1 MARTAAQNKRI
12 RDAKRELILT
22 TALNQFSLKGYYS
35 ARIQDIAET
44 ADISQGLMYY
54 YYPSKEA
61 IYIDLVGDSIEKIN
75 ETARFVREMN
85 KSYGE
90 KIMYALRILFKTI
103 ETSYRFRQTCRM
115 IAQATYQADISEEA
129 QSQLDKKRDIAYRIM
144 AEIFR
149 KGQIEGSVVSGDPM
163 ELSILFWTSV
173 NGLAIYYAT
182 RDIATTLPY
191 YKLVAPSV
199 PQEIRR
205 NRRDDDKYGI
215 IIPSKA

>member
-22 TALNQFSLKGYYS
+22 TALNLFSLKGYYS
-35 ARIQDIAET
+35 TRIQDIAET

-61 IYIDLVGDSIEKIN
+61 VYIDLVNDSLERIN
-75 ETARFVREMN
+75 ETARYVREMARP
-85 KSYGE
+85 YGA
-90 KIMYALRILFKTI
+90 KIMYALKILFKTI
-103 ETSYRFRQTCRM
+103 ESSYRFRQTCRM
-115 IAQATYQADISEEA
+115 IAQAAYQADISDEA
-129 QSQLDKKRDIAYRIM
+129 RATLDKKRDIAYRIM

-149 KGQIEGSVVSGDPM
+149 KGQAEGSVVDGDPM

-182 RDIATTLPY
+182 RDIATTLPSY
-191 YKLVAPSV
+191 RLVAPMFLKNAA
-199 PQEIRR
+199 EIT
-205 NRRDDDKYGI
+205 DED
-215 IIPSKA
+215 

>member
-12 RDAKRELILT
+12 RDAKRELILV

-35 ARIQDIAET
+35 TRIQDIAET
-44 ADISQGLMYY
+44 ADISQGLLYY

-61 IYIDLVGDSIEKIN
+61 IYIDLVSDSIEKIN
-75 ETARFVREMN
+75 ETARYVREMS

-90 KIMYALRILFKTI
+90 KIMYALRVLFKTI

-115 IAQATYQADISEEA
+115 IAQSTYQADISAEA
-129 QSQLDKKRDIAYRIM
+129 QAQLDKKRDIAYRIM

-149 KGQIEGSVVSGDPM
+149 KGQVEGSVVDGDPM

-182 RDIATTLPY
+182 RDIAATLPDY
-191 YKLVAPSV
+191 RLVAPMFLKNFV
-199 PQEIRR
+199 EIA
-205 NRRDDDKYGI
+205 DDED
-215 IIPSKA
+215 

>member
-35 ARIQDIAET
+35 TRIQDIAES
-44 ADISQGLMYY
+44 ADISQGLLYY

-61 IYIDLVGDSIEKIN
+61 IYVDLVDDALERIN
-75 ETARFVREMN
+75 ETARYVREMTR
-85 KSYGE
+85 SYGE

-103 ETSYRFRQTCRM
+103 EASDRFRQTCRM
-115 IAQATYQADISEEA
+115 IAQATYQADISHEA
-129 QSQLDKKRDIAYRIM
+129 QAQLDKKRDIAYRIM

-149 KGQIEGSVVSGDPM
+149 KGQVEGSVVDGDPM

-173 NGLAIYYAT
+173 NGLSIYYAT
-182 RDIATTLPY
+182 RDIASSLPDY
-191 YKLVAPSV
+191 RLVAPMFLKNFV
-199 PQEIRR
+199 EIG
-205 NRRDDDKYGI
+205 DDDA
-215 IIPSKA
+215 S

>member
-35 ARIQDIAET
+35 TRIQDIAEA

-61 IYIDLVGDSIEKIN
+61 IYIDLVTDSVEKIN
-75 ETARFVREMN
+75 ETARYVREMS
-85 KSYGE
+85 KTFGE

-115 IAQATYQADISEEA
+115 IAQATYQADISDEA
-129 QSQLDKKRDIAYRIM
+129 QVQLDKKRDISYRIM

-149 KGQIEGSVVSGDPM
+149 KGQIEGSVVDGDPM

-182 RDIATTLPY
+182 RDIASKLPDY
-191 YKLVAPSV
+191 RLVAPMFLKNYI
-199 PQEIRR
+199 EIVDV
-205 NRRDDDKYGI
+205 DD
-215 IIPSKA
+215 

>member
-1 MARTAAQNKRI
+1 VARTAAQNKKM

-35 ARIQDIAET
+35 TRIQDIAE
-44 ADISQGLMYY
+44 AAEISQGLMYY

-75 ETARFVREMN
+75 ETARYVREMN
-85 KSYGE
+85 KTYGE

-115 IAQATYQADISEEA
+115 IAQATYQEDISEDA

-149 KGQIEGSVVSGDPM
+149 KGQVEGSVVDGDSM

-182 RDIATTLPY
+182 RDIASKLPD
-191 YKLVAPSV
+191 YKLVA
-199 PQEIRR
+199 RMFLR
-205 NRRDDDKYGI
+205 NFVDIADDDD
-215 IIPSKA
+215 

>member
-22 TALNQFSLKGYYS
+22 TALNLFSLKGYYS
-35 ARIQDIAET
+35 TRIQDIAET

-54 YYPSKEA
+54 YPSKEA
-61 IYIDLVGDSIEKIN
+61 IYVDLVDDSLERIN
-75 ETARFVREMN
+75 ETARYVREMH

-115 IAQATYQADISEEA
+115 IAQAAYQADISEEA
-129 QSQLDKKRDIAYRIM
+129 KAQLDKKRDIAYRIM

-149 KGQIEGSVVSGDPM
+149 KGQIEGTVVEGDPM

-182 RDIATTLPY
+182 RDIASTLPS
-191 YKLVAPSV
+191 YKLVAPMFLKNTV
-199 PQEIRR
+199 IIP
-205 NRRDDDKYGI
+205 DDDKE
-215 IIPSKA
+215 

>member
-1 MARTAAQNKRI
+1 VARTAAQNKRI

-35 ARIQDIAET
+35 TRIQDIAEA

-61 IYIDLVGDSIEKIN
+61 IYIDLVSDSVEKIN
-75 ETARFVREMN
+75 ETARYVREMN
-85 KSYGE
+85 KTYGE

-115 IAQATYQADISEEA
+115 IAQATYQADISEDA
-129 QSQLDKKRDIAYRIM
+129 QAQLDKKRDIAYRIM

-149 KGQIEGSVVSGDPM
+149 KGQIEGSVVDGDPM

-182 RDIATTLPY
+182 RDIASKLPDY
-191 YKLVAPSV
+191 RLVAPMFLKNFV
-199 PQEIRR
+199 EIA
-205 NRRDDDKYGI
+205 DDDE
-215 IIPSKA
+215 

>member
-35 ARIQDIAET
+35 TRIQDIAEA

-61 IYIDLVGDSIEKIN
+61 VYIDLVDDSIEKIN
-75 ETARFVREMN
+75 ETARYVREMN
-85 KSYGE
+85 KTYGE

-103 ETSYRFRQTCRM
+103 ETSYRFRQTCRL
-115 IAQATYQADISEEA
+115 IAQATYQEDISEEA
-129 QSQLDKKRDIAYRIM
+129 QVQLDKKRDISYRIM
-144 AEIFR
+144 SEIFR
-149 KGQIEGSVVSGDPM
+149 KGQIEGSVVDGDPM

-182 RDIATTLPY
+182 RDIASTLPD
-191 YKLVAPSV
+191 YKLVAPMFLKSFT
-199 PQEIRR
+199 EIA
-205 NRRDDDKYGI
+205 DDDE
-215 IIPSKA
+215 

>member
-1 MARTAAQNKRI
+1 VARTAAQNKRI

-22 TALNQFSLKGYYS
+22 TALNLFSLKGYYS
-35 ARIQDIAET
+35 TRIQDIAET

-54 YYPSKEA
+54 YPSKEA
-61 IYIDLVGDSIEKIN
+61 IYVDLVDDSLERIN
-75 ETARFVREMN
+75 ETARYVREMH

-115 IAQATYQADISEEA
+115 IAQAAYQADISEEA
-129 QSQLDKKRDIAYRIM
+129 KAQLDKKRDIAYRIM

-149 KGQIEGSVVSGDPM
+149 KGQIEGTVVEGDPM

-182 RDIATTLPY
+182 RDIASTLPS
-191 YKLVAPSV
+191 YKLVAPMFLKNTV
-199 PQEIRR
+199 IIP
-205 NRRDDDKYGI
+205 DDDKE
-215 IIPSKA
+215 

>member
-1 MARTAAQNKRI
+1 MGGNLYMARTAAQNKRI

-35 ARIQDIAET
+35 TRIQDIAEA

-61 IYIDLVGDSIEKIN
+61 VYIDLVDDSIEKIN
-75 ETARFVREMN
+75 ETARYVREMN
-85 KSYGE
+85 KTYGE

-103 ETSYRFRQTCRM
+103 ETSYRFRQTCRL
-115 IAQATYQADISEEA
+115 IAQATYQEDISEEA
-129 QSQLDKKRDIAYRIM
+129 QAQLDKKRDISYRIM
-144 AEIFR
+144 SEIFR
-149 KGQIEGSVVSGDPM
+149 KGQIEGSVVDGDPM

-182 RDIATTLPY
+182 RDIASTLPD
-191 YKLVAPSV
+191 YKLVAPMFLKSFT
-199 PQEIRR
+199 EIA
-205 NRRDDDKYGI
+205 DDDE
-215 IIPSKA
+215 

>member
-35 ARIQDIAET
+35 TRIQDIAEA

-61 IYIDLVGDSIEKIN
+61 IYIDLVSDSVEKIN
-75 ETARFVREMN
+75 ETARYVREMN
-85 KSYGE
+85 KTYGE

-115 IAQATYQADISEEA
+115 IAQATYQADISDDA
-129 QSQLDKKRDIAYRIM
+129 QAQLDKKRDIAYRIM

-149 KGQIEGSVVSGDPM
+149 KGQIEGSVVDGDPM
-163 ELSILFWTSV
+163 DLSILFWTSV

-182 RDIATTLPY
+182 RDIASKLPDY
-191 YKLVAPSV
+191 RLVAPMFLKNFI
-199 PQEIRR
+199 EISDT
-205 NRRDDDKYGI
+205 DD
-215 IIPSKA
+215 

>member
-1 MARTAAQNKRI
+1 VARTAAQNKRI

-35 ARIQDIAET
+35 TRIQDIAEA

-61 IYIDLVGDSIEKIN
+61 VYIDLVSDSVEKIN
-75 ETARFVREMN
+75 ETARYVREMN
-85 KSYGE
+85 KSFGE
-90 KIMYALRILFKTI
+90 KIMYALRVLFKTI

-115 IAQATYQADISEEA
+115 IAQATYQADISAEA
-129 QSQLDKKRDIAYRIM
+129 QAQLDKKRDIAYRIM

-149 KGQIEGSVVSGDPM
+149 KGQIEGSVVDGDPM

-182 RDIATTLPY
+182 RDIALKLPD
-191 YKLVAPSV
+191 YKLVAPMFLKDFT
-199 PQEIRR
+199 EIADA
-205 NRRDDDKYGI
+205 DD
-215 IIPSKA
+215 

>member
-1 MARTAAQNKRI
+1 M
-12 RDAKRELILT
+12 

-35 ARIQDIAET
+35 TRIQDIAEA

-61 IYIDLVGDSIEKIN
+61 VYIDLVDDSLERIN
-75 ETARFVREMN
+75 ETARYVREMTRPF
-85 KSYGE
+85 GE

-115 IAQATYQADISEEA
+115 IAQAAYQADISDEA
-129 QSQLDKKRDIAYRIM
+129 KAQLDKKRDIAYRIM

-149 KGQIEGSVVSGDPM
+149 KGQVEGSVVDGDPM

-182 RDIATTLPY
+182 RDIATSLPSY
-191 YKLVAPSV
+191 RLVAPMFLKNYV
-199 PQEIRR
+199 DIE
-205 NRRDDDKYGI
+205 DEE
-215 IIPSKA
+215 

>member
-1 MARTAAQNKRI
+1 VARTAAQNKRI

-35 ARIQDIAET
+35 TRIQDIAEA

-61 IYIDLVGDSIEKIN
+61 IYIDLVTDSVEKIN
-75 ETARFVREMN
+75 ETARYVREMS
-85 KSYGE
+85 KTFGE

-115 IAQATYQADISEEA
+115 IAQATYQADISDEA
-129 QSQLDKKRDIAYRIM
+129 QVQLDKKRDISYRIM

-149 KGQIEGSVVSGDPM
+149 KGQIEGSVVDGDPM

-182 RDIATTLPY
+182 RDIASKLPDY
-191 YKLVAPSV
+191 RLVAPMFLKNYI
-199 PQEIRR
+199 EIVDV
-205 NRRDDDKYGI
+205 DD
-215 IIPSKA
+215 

>member
-35 ARIQDIAET
+35 TRIQDIAEA

-61 IYIDLVGDSIEKIN
+61 VYIDLVDDSIEKIN
-75 ETARFVREMN
+75 ETARYVREMN
-85 KSYGE
+85 KTYGE

-103 ETSYRFRQTCRM
+103 ETSYRFRQTCRL
-115 IAQATYQADISEEA
+115 IAQATYQEDISEEA
-129 QSQLDKKRDIAYRIM
+129 QAQLDKKRDISYRIM
-144 AEIFR
+144 SEIFR
-149 KGQIEGSVVSGDPM
+149 KGQIEGSVVDGDPM

-182 RDIATTLPY
+182 RDIASTLPD
-191 YKLVAPSV
+191 YKLVAPMFLKSFT
-199 PQEIRR
+199 EIA
-205 NRRDDDKYGI
+205 DDDE
-215 IIPSKA
+215 